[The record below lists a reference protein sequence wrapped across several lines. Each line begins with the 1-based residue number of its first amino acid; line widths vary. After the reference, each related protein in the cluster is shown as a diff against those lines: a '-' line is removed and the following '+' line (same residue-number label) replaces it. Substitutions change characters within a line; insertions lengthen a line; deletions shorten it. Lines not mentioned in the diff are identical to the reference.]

1 MINMKPRLFFAPFI
15 LILAACNVGISGE
28 VTPTAEQLTPIAS
41 PNLFTATPTPSPTLE
56 TATPTESIIIE
67 TPTASPTAGP
77 PTETPTPTETLGPW
91 IYTIKEEDTL
101 GYIIQ
106 LEPFNYDYGLD
117 IINEI
122 VRLNNLP
129 SADILPPVGSQIL
142 IPRPTA
148 TNIPENFDV
157 TATLNAS
164 LGLTQL
170 GDVTIASG
178 TSFACHNVEEGETLV
193 GIALEYRT
201 TLEILS
207 QLNRDL
213 NWAGC
218 AFNQPGGGPNC
229 NPTIR
234 AGQCINVPQPTPV
247 PTSTPTPSGSETPTP
262 TPTYI
267 QPIIVYPSQNTVIST
282 DSIRLQWVSAGI
294 LDTEEVYLVEVED
307 KSTGAKWAEVTR
319 QTSVLIPDSLK
330 PLDGQIHTINWRITV
345 AKPNADGVYEI
356 VSGQDIIYVFQW
368 ARR

>member
-1 MINMKPRLFFAPFI
+1 MKRYSLFGLVA
-15 LILAACNVGISGE
+15 LIGTACNVGISGE
-28 VTPTAEQLTPIAS
+28 ITPTPELLTPIVS
-41 PNLFTATPTPSPTLE
+41 PIVATETETIAPITLTPTTDVVLATS
-56 TATPTESIIIE
+56 TAP
-67 TPTASPTAGP
+67 PTAAP

-91 IYTIKEEDTL
+91 VYTIQEGDTL

-106 LEPFNYDYGLD
+106 LEPFNYDFSLD
-117 IINEI
+117 VINAV

-148 TNIPENFDV
+148 TNIPENFDI
-157 TATLNAS
+157 TATTNAN

-170 GDVTIASG
+170 GNVTIASG
-178 TSFACHNVEEGETLV
+178 TSFACHNVGEGETIV

-213 NWAGC
+213 NWSGC

-234 AGQCINVPQPTPV
+234 VGQCINVPQPTPV
-247 PTSTPTPSGSETPTP
+247 PTSTPTPNGNETATP
-262 TPTYI
+262 TPTYA
-267 QPIIVYPSQNTVIST
+267 QPRTVYPSQNALLPAGR
-282 DSIRLQWVSAGI
+282 IRLQWVSTGI
-294 LDTEEVYLVEVED
+294 LDVGEVYLVEVED
-307 KSTGAKWAEVTR
+307 KTTGAKWADTTLE
-319 QTSVLIPDSLK
+319 TSILLPDSLI
-330 PLDGQIHTINWRITV
+330 PADGTTHTIHWRVTV

-356 VSGQDIIYVFQW
+356 ISGQDTIHIFQW
-368 ARR
+368 ASR